1 MTVRVKLALLYGV
14 LFLVAG
20 AALLG
25 ISYQLVA
32 HNLPEQTVAA
42 ASGSDVLLRAGKL
55 AKTADVPAS
64 DREVLASIEALP
76 PDKALEAAKAAP
88 LSAATA
94 RALLAALPTEV
105 RSDALHQLLVQ
116 SAIALGVMAVVS
128 VVLGWLV
135 AGRVLRPV
143 TRITETARRLSASK
157 LNARKMRRADKVMTK
172 KKPGIRNFT

>member
-1 MTVRVKLALLYGV
+1 VTVRVKLALLYGV

-64 DREVLASIEALP
+64 RP
-76 PDKALEAAKAAP
+76 PKPHLSRRP
-88 LSAATA
+88 PPGLCSPPCPPRSAAT
-94 RALLAALPTEV
+94 
-105 RSDALHQLLVQ
+105 RSTSCSCSQR
-116 SAIALGVMAVVS
+116 SPSG
-128 VVLGWLV
+128 
-135 AGRVLRPV
+135 
-143 TRITETARRLSASK
+143 
-157 LNARKMRRADKVMTK
+157 
-172 KKPGIRNFT
+172 